1 MDHKKLVNIG
11 IIPTIKETYK
21 NQYEFS
27 IDIKIFNFLKKI
39 FKKYKSHIIIENN
52 DIKNI
57 DLVIF
62 CGGNDLKIFNKSKRN
77 KIRHKIDIKILK
89 VCLKNKIKILGICY
103 GSQVIANYFNSK
115 LVRKKKHIRAHT
127 IKFIN
132 GYKIKKKVNS
142 FHNYAISK
150 LGDQLTPIAIANDM
164 TYEAY
169 IHKKKNILGLM
180 WHPERYRNIQK
191 IDIKLIK
198 NYLCN

>member
-115 LVRKKKHIRAHT
+115 LVRKKNHIRFHT
-127 IKFIN
+127 IKFLN
-132 GYKIKKKVNS
+132 GYKTKKKVNS